1 MVLAHLVSLLLLMLM
16 QSQQPMPIVRIA
28 GQSLRLATKLH
39 GTSASFSLWCFEF
52 QFETKHCFHFAR
64 VPGGVCDNPTKMS
77 GARLNNKPHLD
88 DDIKPKD

>member
-1 MVLAHLVSLLLLMLM
+1 MDLAHLVSLLLLMLT

-52 QFETKHCFHFAR
+52 QFETKHCFKMLVFQVACVTIR
-64 VPGGVCDNPTKMS
+64 TKMS
-77 GARLNNKPHLD
+77 GASPNNKPHLD